1 MRETFESRF
10 SHPAAGPASFVTI
23 LIDRITPLDEAAHD
37 SGVVRISAPG
47 DPAGIGDSVVELHHE
62 LRRYLAMG
70 QILVLTPN
78 AEDLQCILQLL
89 IAKVVSLFKYDKL

>member
-1 MRETFESRF
+1 MI
-10 SHPAAGPASFVTI
+10 I
-23 LIDRITPLDEAAHD
+23 LTERITPLDEAAHN
-37 SGVVRISAPG
+37 SGVVRISASR

-78 AEDLQCILQLL
+78 AEDL
-89 IAKVVSLFKYDKL
+89 